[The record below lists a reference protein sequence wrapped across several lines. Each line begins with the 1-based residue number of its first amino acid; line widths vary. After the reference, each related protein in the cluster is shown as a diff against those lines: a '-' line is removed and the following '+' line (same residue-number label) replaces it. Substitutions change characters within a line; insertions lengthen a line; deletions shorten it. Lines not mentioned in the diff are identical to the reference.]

1 MSFEARWYRC
11 TFGFEKQIVMAEK
24 DGDRSYWAVGGS
36 TMIGVGV
43 GLMYLRTDVMIFVGC
58 ILIGVGAGLVLEQA
72 LAKR

>member
-1 MSFEARWYRC
+1 MNKE
-11 TFGFEKQIVMAEK
+11 
-24 DGDRSYWAVGGS
+24 DDRSYWAIGGT

-72 LAKR
+72 FSKRT